1 MIKNLTI
8 NNSCLGKTMYLAG
21 VAPSYKYD
29 ENKNRTSEIEG
40 YRYDVALVDRGFE
53 RLSVKIPGAQ
63 QVETKEGEV
72 IPVSFDGLEV
82 RIYVIGGEL
91 KLSASAQKIT
101 RAKG

>member
-1 MIKNLTI
+1 MLKNLQLDPA
-8 NNSCLGKTMYLAG
+8 CLGKTMYLAG
-21 VAPSYKYD
+21 VSPSYRYD
-29 ENKNRTSEIEG
+29 ENKNRTNEVEG

-72 IPVSFDGLEV
+72 IPVSFEGLEV